1 MAYHS
6 TGFNSALATAA
17 GDDLALMGE
26 LRAAFT
32 ESAARQL
39 DLLNR
44 ARCDANWEVAAERLH
59 AIAASFHAAELMELA
74 SEARA
79 TVPGEPTV
87 LRRIAAFIAELD

>member
-6 TGFNSALATAA
+6 SGFDAALATAA
-17 GDDLALMGE
+17 GDDPALIGE

-32 ESAARQL
+32 ESTARQL
-39 DLLNR
+39 DLLRR

-59 AIAASFHAAELMELA
+59 AIAASFHVGELMDLA

-87 LRRIAAFIAELD
+87 LRRIAVFITELG